1 MITRCGRIALL
12 AALWLISI
20 ASLFPEGRSES
31 PKRVVY
37 ATDIQNGMQIIGLLG
52 IPLGDLASI
61 SARIVPSSSKETKEY
76 IEILEINKTKLSKPI
91 QLIFSI
97 WQWGN
102 LSNIKLPLNKTLSLR
117 VYETGGMEGV
127 PQNAMKETSYVA
139 SVGWDFR
146 TSVVIL
152 YEER

>member
-1 MITRCGRIALL
+1 MIVRCGRMVLFAAICQIA
-12 AALWLISI
+12 I
-20 ASLFPEGRSES
+20 APLVAEGKSES
-31 PKRVVY
+31 AKRVVY

-61 SARIVPSSSKETKEY
+61 RARIVPSGSKETDEY
-76 IEILEINKTKLSKPI
+76 IEILEVEKNKLSKPM
-91 QLIFSI
+91 QLTFNI

-102 LSNIKLPLNKTLSLR
+102 LSNEKLPVNKTLSLR

-139 SVGWDFR
+139 SVGWGFR
-146 TSVVIL
+146 TSVVVL
-152 YEER
+152 YEEK